1 LVVGVGIDIVDLEEF
16 RSGLTKALIG
26 EFYLPDEISY
36 VSTQVRPW
44 ESYGAR
50 LAAKRAL
57 LRALGE
63 DVGSDVRMSD
73 IEVVRG
79 ESGEL
84 DLRLTGAV
92 LEASRKAGADAWH
105 VSVSHTRGTA
115 LAVVVLIGAGAG
127 READK
132 ESEPA

>member
-1 LVVGVGIDIVDLEEF
+1 MVVGVGIDIVDLEEF
-16 RSGLTKALIG
+16 RSGLTDALIG
-26 EFYLPDEISY
+26 ECYLPDEISY
-36 VSTQVRPW
+36 VSTQARPW

-57 LRALGE
+57 LRAIGE
-63 DVGSDVRMSD
+63 SEGARLTE

-84 DLRLTGAV
+84 DLRLSGAV
-92 LEASRKAGADAWH
+92 LEASRKAGADTWH

-115 LAVVVLIGAGAG
+115 LAVVVLLSSGSG
-127 READK
+127 RAADRR
-132 ESEPA
+132 SETA